1 MSTPLRIVGTRAWTA
16 SSVRHTVFGWRGK
29 LLALLLLAAAGA
41 VLLLTDDAAPLL
53 ACVLG
58 ILFVINAV
66 SRFLKEK
73 IESESDALPA
83 DAPVADLLSSN
94 IIKALTGKE
103 EVSGSVLIDTAL
115 SSDRGTFLT
124 GEMALASDIIKSV
137 AAVDIE
143 QLDAPLFVQEA
154 AQMLPEF
161 QETRVDSNV
170 ILGHLFLHTE
180 SGKKLL
186 QQADLSEEDM
196 HGLLHWESFRHRFS
210 LAESPWSADALR
222 RNASLGRS
230 WVMGYTNALDA
241 LTSEIDTA
249 QYASGEKSIIVHK
262 ETVNR
267 ALQVLARKEH
277 RNILLLGQIGTGRK
291 TLVRNIAA
299 ALRTYEREK
308 NLSFTRVLTLHTEK
322 LLSGTGKPDVFL
334 LQAVR
339 RAQEGGSFVLVIPD
353 FPSLLKSADS
363 NLRTVLMRCLESTAF
378 SVIGIAAN
386 QDYHGFIKNDVSI
399 DTQFEKIDVEDA
411 TDEETMQVLMAH
423 YFVAG
428 NRNVQLTYKGMKS
441 IIDLSKRYLAT
452 SIGMP
457 GKALSVMD
465 DAIRLAASKGEKYLT
480 EAHVREIVSVRGK
493 VNVQKVNDEEK
504 TKLLNLESVLSEHV
518 IGQPDAIRAVSAALK
533 RARLDLSDRK
543 RPIGTFLFLG
553 PTGVGKTE
561 TAKTLAREY
570 FGSVDAMIRLDMNEY
585 SHADSVF
592 NVTGSSSGGEGFL
605 AQRVQDRPFSLI
617 LLDEIE
623 KADKSVLN
631 LFLQILDE
639 GFLTDGRGVR
649 TDFRNTIIIATS
661 NAGALFIRDYVRSNE
676 VIDGSTFR
684 KKLIDTILHDQLF
697 TPEFINRFD
706 EIVLFYP
713 LSQKNAEQVAIL
725 MLDDIITDVKRK
737 RGIDITME
745 ADVVGGL
752 VERGYSVEFGARELR
767 RTITDMIEDYIANYM
782 LSHDVKRG
790 DTIVIRKEDLKW

>member
-1 MSTPLRIVGTRAWTA
+1 MSTTLRIAGTRSWTA
-16 SSVRHTVFGWRGK
+16 SSIRHTVFGWRGK
-29 LLALLLLAAAGA
+29 LVALVLLGIAAT

-53 ACVLG
+53 VTVLT
-58 ILFVINAV
+58 ILFAINVVA
-66 SRFLKEK
+66 RFLKEK
-73 IESESDALPA
+73 VEAETIALPP
-83 DAPVADLLSSN
+83 DAPVADLLSSAL
-94 IIKALTGKE
+94 IKDLAGKE
-103 EVSGSVLIDTAL
+103 EVDGQTLIDTAL
-115 SSDRGTFLT
+115 SSGRGIFLT
-124 GEMALASDIIKSV
+124 GEMALSSDVIKNAAASDIAS
-137 AAVDIE
+137 
-143 QLDAPLFVQEA
+143 LDVPLFVTEA
-154 AQMLPEF
+154 SAMLTELG
-161 QETRVDSNV
+161 EDRVDANA
-170 ILGHLFLHTE
+170 ILGHLFLHTDA
-180 SGKKLL
+180 GKKLL
-186 QQADLSEEDM
+186 QQADLSEDDM

-210 LAESPWSADALR
+210 VNESPWSADSLR

-241 LTSEIDTA
+241 LTSDVDTA
-249 QYASGEKSIIVHK
+249 EYASGEKSIIVHK
-262 ETVNR
+262 ETVAR

-277 RNILLLGQIGTGRK
+277 RNILLLGQAGTGRK

-299 ALRTYEREK
+299 ALRSFEREK
-308 NLSFTRVLTLHTEK
+308 NLPFTRVLTLHTEK
-322 LLSGTGKPDVFL
+322 LLSGTGNPDAFL

-353 FPSLLKSADS
+353 FPSLLKSANE
-363 NLRTVLMRCLESTAF
+363 NLRTVLMRCLESSAF
-378 SVIGIAAN
+378 SIVGIAAN
-386 QDYHGFIKNDVSI
+386 QDYHSLIKNDVSM

-411 TDEETMQVLMAH
+411 TDDETMQVLMAH

-428 NRNVQLTYKGMKS
+428 NRNVQLTYKGMRA

-452 SIGMP
+452 NIGMP

-504 TKLLNLESVLSEHV
+504 TRLLNLESILAEHV

-592 NVTGSSSGGEGFL
+592 NITGSSSGSEGFL

-623 KADKSVLN
+623 KADKAVLN

-639 GFLTDGRGVR
+639 GFLTDARGVR

-676 VIDGSTFR
+676 VIDGNAFR

-697 TPEFINRFD
+697 TPEFVNRFD

>member
-1 MSTPLRIVGTRAWTA
+1 MSIPLQITGTKSWTA
-16 SSVRHTVFGWRGK
+16 SSIRHTIFGWRGK
-29 LLALLLLAAAGA
+29 VIALVVLGAAALVLLA
-41 VLLLTDDAAPLL
+41 TDDAAPLL
-53 ACVLG
+53 VCVLS
-58 ILFVINAV
+58 ILFAIQAV

-73 IESESDALPA
+73 IEDEASPLPA
-83 DAPVADLLSSN
+83 GAPAADCLSAN
-94 IIKALTGKE
+94 IIRSVAGLQEIQGTQLIHAAL
-103 EVSGSVLIDTAL
+103 D
-115 SSDRGTFLT
+115 SDRGKFLT
-124 GEMALASDIIKSV
+124 GEMALTSEAILKECAQEIEAMDVPSFVTGAFERV
-137 AAVDIE
+137 AA
-143 QLDAPLFVQEA
+143 LG
-154 AQMLPEF
+154 
-161 QETRVDSNV
+161 ETRVDANA
-170 ILGHLFLHTE
+170 ILAQLFLTTAP
-180 SGKKLL
+180 GKKLV
-186 QQADLSEEDM
+186 QQADLSEDDFK
-196 HGLLHWESFRHRFS
+196 GLLHWESFKHRFS

-241 LTSEIDTA
+241 LTSEVDTA
-249 QYASGEKSIIVHK
+249 QHTSGEKSVIIH
-262 ETVNR
+262 NDIIAR
-267 ALQVLARKEH
+267 SMQVLARKEH

-299 ALRTYEREK
+299 ALRTFEREK
-308 NLSFTRVLTLHTEK
+308 NLPFTRVLTLHTEK
-322 LLSGTGKPDVFL
+322 LLSGTGNPDAFL
-334 LQAVR
+334 LKAIR

-378 SVIGIAAN
+378 SIVGIAAS
-386 QDYHGFIKNDVSI
+386 QDYHSLIKADVSI

-428 NRNVQLTYKGMKS
+428 NRNVQLTYKGMRS

-452 SIGMP
+452 NVGMP

-480 EAHVREIVSVRGK
+480 EAQVREIVSVRGK

-504 TKLLNLESVLSEHV
+504 TRLLNLESILSEHV

-592 NVTGSSSGGEGFL
+592 NITGSSSGGEGFL

-623 KADKSVLN
+623 KADKNVLN
-631 LFLQILDE
+631 LFLQVLDE
-639 GFLTDGRGVR
+639 GFLTDSRGVR

-661 NAGALFIRDYVRSNE
+661 NAGALFIRDYVRDNE
-676 VIDGSTFR
+676 TINGNVFR
-684 KKLIDTILHDQLF
+684 KKLIDTILQDRLF
-697 TPEFINRFD
+697 APEFMNRFD